1 MAGLFTAI
9 ASALF
14 YASLILFNK
23 RIRNTGG
30 LQTAAIELDV
40 AFVVVLLYVLFT
52 TGLSYPLAAD
62 IPYLLIIG
70 LMNTGLAY
78 FLYFTGMQRLPA
90 QSVALISYIDPVS
103 ALLFSA
109 WLLNESMTMLQIA
122 GAVFIIGGAIIG
134 ELGEN

>member
-1 MAGLFTAI
+1 MTRTIWLLCSEICDT
-9 ASALF
+9 S
-14 YASLILFNK
+14 
-23 RIRNTGG
+23 G
-30 LQTAAIELDV
+30 LQTAAVELDV
-40 AFVVVLLYVLFT
+40 AFIVVLLYVLFT
-52 TGLSYPLAAD
+52 SGLSYPMTAD
-62 IPYLLIIG
+62 IPYLMIIG

-109 WLLNESMTMLQIA
+109 WLLNENMTTLQNA

>member
-1 MAGLFTAI
+1 MT
-9 ASALF
+9 
-14 YASLILFNK
+14 
-23 RIRNTGG
+23 
-30 LQTAAIELDV
+30 
-40 AFVVVLLYVLFT
+40 
-52 TGLSYPLAAD
+52 AD
-62 IPYLLIIG
+62 IPYLLTIG

-78 FLYFTGMQRLPA
+78 FLYFTGMQHLPA

>member
-1 MAGLFTAI
+1 MT
-9 ASALF
+9 
-14 YASLILFNK
+14 
-23 RIRNTGG
+23 
-30 LQTAAIELDV
+30 
-40 AFVVVLLYVLFT
+40 
-52 TGLSYPLAAD
+52 AD

-134 ELGEN
+134 ELGEK